1 MPDPIDQT
9 STSTSPLRRDALHRW
24 IVVWHVI
31 FYIALVV
38 PTALALF
45 ARDLNRSPGMVLG
58 LSLALGLWYTLVMVW
73 LPSRTEGK
81 WGPYWSLLYLAGAIG
96 LWIPLALAHPAYYI
110 TASTFFG
117 LMWGTLPF
125 GLAVAGNILMFGII
139 FLSQSLNK
147 GEPFEISGFA
157 LIIGAFVLAWSVL
170 LALWMRTIM
179 RESTQRKLLIEQLEA
194 TQAELANAER
204 QAGIMQERQ
213 RLAQEIHDTLAQG
226 FTSIVMQL
234 EAGEQ
239 ALPAEAAEAQ
249 AYIQRARE
257 MARLSL
263 VEARRLVQ
271 ALRPSPLE
279 GASLPDALKRVTERW
294 GRETGVKIEFTV
306 TGSPYELHP
315 DAEVT
320 LFRATQEALANV
332 RKHAQ
337 ADSVNITLSYMD
349 DQLILD
355 VQDDGIGFDEERT
368 VGAPP
373 RFESGYGLPAMRQR
387 VAQFGGEVILES
399 TPGGGTTL
407 AVQIPIGIDPG
418 GAIPVDNGTQWIGGS
433 DG

>member
-9 STSTSPLRRDALHRW
+9 STSPLRRDALQRW

-45 ARDLNRSPGMVLG
+45 TGDLNRSPGMVLG

-73 LPSRTEGK
+73 WISRAVEK
-81 WGPYWSLLYLAGAIG
+81 WVPYWTVLYLVVAIG

-139 FLSQSLNK
+139 FLSQALNK

-170 LALWMRTIM
+170 LALWMRTIV
-179 RESTQRKLLIEQLEA
+179 RESARRKLLIEQLEA
-194 TQAELANAER
+194 AQAELANVER

-239 ALPAEAAEAQ
+239 ALPEGATDAR

-294 GRETGVKIEFTV
+294 GKETGIQIEFTI
-306 TGSPYELHP
+306 TGNPYDLHP

-332 RKHAQ
+332 QKHAQ
-337 ADSVNITLSYMD
+337 ADSVNVTLSYMD

-355 VQDDGIGFDEERT
+355 VQDDGMGFDTERMVSDPT
-368 VGAPP
+368 
-373 RFESGYGLPAMRQR
+373 RFASGYGLPAMRQR

-399 TPGGGTTL
+399 QPGRGTTL
-407 AVQIPIGIDPG
+407 AVQIPIGNST
-418 GAIPVDNGTQWIGGS
+418 A
-433 DG
+433 